1 MVYKLYVDRNE
12 NFACELSVKNASIKG
27 SIARLVLESD
37 SGLNLVFKGNIEN
50 GKCNI
55 PVRRLKGLLEENSK
69 GKMSLEV
76 IIEDTFFQPWTSEF
90 LVEEHTSVKVKIEEQ
105 KIQSKPIVTVSVPT
119 TKTPSNK
126 LHQGTFELLTICERF
141 KITKK
146 SIAKKSNDF
155 RQILK
160 EYFISNTEYN
170 ENRKEILNQLSL
182 VLK

>member
-1 MVYKLYVDRNE
+1 MAYKLYVDRNE
-12 NFACELSVKNASIKG
+12 NFACEVSVKNASLKG
-27 SIARLVLESD
+27 SIARLVVESD
-37 SGLNLVFKGNIEN
+37 SGINLVFNGKIEN

-55 PVRRLKGLLEENSK
+55 PVRRLKGLLEENST
-69 GKMSLEV
+69 GKMSLEI
-76 IIEDTFFQPWTSEF
+76 IIEDTFFKPWVSEF

-105 KIQSKPIVTVSVPT
+105 KSQFKPVVMVNV
-119 TKTPSNK
+119 KTPSATPK

-141 KITKK
+141 KITRK
-146 SIAKKSNDF
+146 SIVKKSNDF

-160 EYFISNTEYN
+160 EYFISNVEYN